1 MGNNDIIEVNYSNV
15 HDNMMKLNKVIG
27 RMKNLDLN
35 MHVRAKNAQYEKV
48 YEVLFSVGRPEDFT
62 YVLEEDRIYLN
73 AILNYVE
80 NINNSLVK
88 YYEIEQNI
96 IEQVFTIKNTLSLIG
111 KTGPLPK
118 AIIGLWNILTGNY
131 GEISGQSKAAK
142 TVISIISKTYQMHIK
157 QKHTAQIIKKHNK
170 VNIAHKIQ
178 KYKGKKELLKKVTKP
193 VSENIGVFGDVGGR
207 IKSGFGLGVKTFKS
221 HFEAL
226 SFSKA
231 TNASKRIGVVARM
244 GRGSFRRFY

>member
-1 MGNNDIIEVNYSNV
+1 MENNDIIEVNYSNI

-27 RMKNLDLN
+27 RMKTLDLN
-35 MHVRAKNAQYEKV
+35 MCVRAKNAQYEKV
-48 YEVLFSVGRPEDFT
+48 YGVLYSVGRPEDFT

-80 NINNSLVK
+80 KINTSLVK
-88 YYEIEQNI
+88 YYEIDQNI
-96 IEQVFTIKNTLSLIG
+96 KEQVFVIKNILSLIG
-111 KTGPLPK
+111 KTGPLPN

-157 QKHTAQIIKKHNK
+157 HKHMAQIIKNNNK

-178 KYKGKKELLKKVTKP
+178 KYKGKKALLKKVTKL
-193 VSENIGVFGDVGGR
+193 GVFGAIGGR

-221 HFEAL
+221 NFEAL

-231 TNASKRIGVVARM
+231 TNVAERIGVVARM